1 MEAGGCSGSIS
12 YGRNRANSMSVRVP
26 AMKMRCDLLRDGGG
40 ERKECKMHRRYL
52 VLGGSFW
59 LSALKPVSFF
69 RIFILPHILLPF
81 PIHTKYLATWQGKG

>member
-52 VLGGSFW
+52 VLGGSF
-59 LSALKPVSFF
+59 LAFCIEAGFF
-69 RIFILPHILLPF
+69 F
-81 PIHTKYLATWQGKG
+81 